1 MVIPAQRLSDL
12 ESAAWQTE
20 RRLDRIETNLA
31 DLREKADVLEEKAN
45 QHAIALSATM
55 KDLRDLRIDVGQMA
69 KVLDGH
75 SEILAGHSAV
85 LAGHSEVL
93 ASHSAVLAGHSEVL
107 AGHTAALAHQSAMLS
122 AIVKHFDIEVPEPE
136 LV

>member
-20 RRLDRIETNLA
+20 KRLDRIETNLA
-31 DLREKADVLEEKAN
+31 DLQDKADLLQEKAS

-75 SEILAGHSAV
+75 TAT
-85 LAGHSEVL
+85 L
-93 ASHSAVLAGHSEVL
+93 ASHSDVLS
-107 AGHTAALAHQSAMLS
+107 GHTEILAHQTAMLS
-122 AIVKHFDIEVPEPE
+122 AIVKHFGVEVPEPE